1 MRRLSVLSGVNSL
14 VTTTVRHLCYYLLV
28 ICVTYTCIVLI
39 VYGIC
44 VYIQYIGG
52 RLRVSEAEVRWMID
66 ACGGTVLTALDYPP
80 TTYPH
85 THTHI
90 DPPQISTG
98 NKHHMYLAL
107 YRGSK
112 VERDVNSTDKN
123 RSELSLL
130 IHNMNN
136 NSAHY
141 HNNTIDLTDEPAI
154 GEVKGNNN
162 TMSYTCLY
170 SLSWLFDVICT
181 QATIPV
187 RESKRYIIS

>member
-14 VTTTVRHLCYYLLV
+14 MTTTVRHLCYYLLV
-28 ICVTYTCIVLI
+28 ICVTYTCILLI

-52 RLRVSEAEVRWMID
+52 RLRLSEAEVRWMID
-66 ACGGTVLTALDYPP
+66 TCGGTVLNALDYPP
-80 TTYPH
+80 TSTANPN
-85 THTHI
+85 THS
-90 DPPQISTG
+90 DPPQISTSR
-98 NKHHMYLAL
+98 KHHIYLAL
-107 YRGSK
+107 YRGCK

-123 RSELSLL
+123 RSELSCV
-130 IHNMNN
+130 HNMNN

-154 GEVKGNNN
+154 GEEKGNNN

-181 QATIPV
+181 QTAIPV
-187 RESKRYIIS
+187 RESRRYIIS